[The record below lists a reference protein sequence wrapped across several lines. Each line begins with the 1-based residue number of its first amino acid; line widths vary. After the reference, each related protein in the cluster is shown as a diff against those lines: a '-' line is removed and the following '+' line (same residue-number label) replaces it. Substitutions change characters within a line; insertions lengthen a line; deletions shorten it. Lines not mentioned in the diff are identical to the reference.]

1 MVRSMVLAGISVIG
15 LVAAPLGR
23 SAGQAP
29 EPPLPYPVRVVTLV
43 THSSP
48 GGGSDVF
55 LREMTRYLRKYID
68 ATFIVENAEGGSG
81 ARAMSRV
88 ASARPDGSV
97 LYASTPTYIMTSL
110 LSRPGSTYRDL
121 EPLVNFFLDT
131 EVVYTRADGPYQ
143 TLEDVLNHARR
154 GRGRWGAANP
164 ASLERQ
170 AAERL
175 RAAARV
181 NAGVVPHN
189 GGGDLMINI
198 LNGTLE
204 MGVGEMEELRAQLAS
219 GTVRVL
225 ATFGSE
231 RIPTHP
237 DVPTVQEAGYDV
249 ELEKFRGLAGPKGLS
264 PEVIRIW
271 NAAAQRILADPE
283 YRERYTAGNLRANF
297 MPHEAFVPFIAN
309 VAEETAAL
317 FEAAGMLQ

>member
-1 MVRSMVLAGISVIG
+1 MARSMTLAGIRLIA
-15 LVAAPLGR
+15 LVAAPLGQA
-23 SAGQAP
+23 AGQTT
-29 EPPLPYPVRVVTLV
+29 EQPLPYPVRVVTLV

-97 LYASTPTYIMTSL
+97 LYAATPTYIMTSL

-121 EPLVNFFLDT
+121 EPLVNFFMDT
-131 EVVYTRADGPYQ
+131 EVVYTRANGPYL
-143 TLEDVLNHARR
+143 TLEDVLDHARS

-175 RAAARV
+175 RAAAGV

-204 MGVGEMEELRAQLAS
+204 MGVGEMEELRAQLAG

-231 RIPTHP
+231 RIATLP
-237 DVPTVQEAGYDV
+237 DVPTVKEAGYDV
-249 ELEKFRGLAGPKGLS
+249 ELEKFRGLAAPKGLS

-271 NAAAQRILADPE
+271 NEAAQKILADPE
-283 YRERYTAGNLRANF
+283 YRERYTAGNLKANF
-297 MPHEAFVPFIAN
+297 MPHEEFVPFIAN
-309 VAEETAAL
+309 VAAETATL

>member
-1 MVRSMVLAGISVIG
+1 MAWKPMLTAAILAALLMATSAR
-15 LVAAPLGR
+15 VAA
-23 SAGQAP
+23 Q
-29 EPPLPYPVRVVTLV
+29 PLPYPVRVVTLV

-55 LREMTRYLRKYID
+55 LRELTRYLGKYID

-81 ARAMSRV
+81 AKAMARV
-88 ASARPDGSV
+88 ASAPADGSV

-110 LSRPGSTYRDL
+110 LSRPGNTYRDL

-131 EVVYTRADGPYQ
+131 EVAYTRADGPYL
-143 TLEDVLNHARR
+143 TLEDVLDHARR

-164 ASLERQ
+164 SSLERQ

-175 RAAARV
+175 RAAAGV

-204 MGVGEMEELRAQLAS
+204 LGVGEMEELRAQLAG

-231 RIPTHP
+231 RIPTLP
-237 DVPTVQEAGYDV
+237 DVPTVREAGYDV
-249 ELEKFRGLAGPKGLS
+249 ELEKFRGLAGPKGL
-264 PEVIRIW
+264 PPDVIRIW
-271 NAAAQRILADPE
+271 NEAAQKVLADPD
-283 YRERYTAGNLRANF
+283 YRERYIAGNLKASF
-297 MPHEAFVPFIAN
+297 LPHEEFGPFIAQ
-309 VAEETAAL
+309 VAAETAAL
-317 FEAAGMLQ
+317 FAATGVAR

>member
-1 MVRSMVLAGISVIG
+1 MVWKTALTAASLAA
-15 LVAAPLGR
+15 LVAAPA
-23 SAGQAP
+23 SAADA
-29 EPPLPYPVRVVTLV
+29 PLPYPVRVVTLV

-55 LREMTRYLRKYID
+55 LRELTRYLGKYID

-81 ARAMSRV
+81 AKAMARV
-88 ASARPDGSV
+88 AAARPDGSV

-110 LSRPGSTYRDL
+110 LSRPGNTYRDL
-121 EPLVNFFLDT
+121 EPVVNFFLDT
-131 EVVYTRADGPYQ
+131 EVAYTRADGPYR
-143 TLEDVLNHARR
+143 TLEDVLDHARR

-164 ASLERQ
+164 SSLERQ

-175 RAAARV
+175 RAAAGV
-181 NAGVVPHN
+181 DAGVVPHN

-204 MGVGEMEELRAQLAS
+204 LGVGEMEELRAQLAA

-231 RIPTHP
+231 RIATLP
-237 DVPTVQEAGYDV
+237 DVPTVREAGYGV

-264 PEVIRIW
+264 PDVLRIW
-271 NAAAQRILADPE
+271 DEAAQKVLADPE
-283 YRERYTAGNLRANF
+283 YRERYIAGNLKARF
-297 MPHEAFVPFIAN
+297 MAHEQFVPFIAE
-309 VAEETAAL
+309 VAAETAAL
-317 FEAAGMLQ
+317 FAATGVTR

>member
-1 MVRSMVLAGISVIG
+1 MARNATIAAVALAA
-15 LVAAPLGR
+15 LAAAAQ
-23 SAGQAP
+23 SQEA

-55 LREMTRYLRKYID
+55 LREMTRYLHKYID
-68 ATFIVENAEGGSG
+68 ATFIVENVEGGSG
-81 ARAMSRV
+81 AKAMSRV
-88 ASARPDGSV
+88 AAAPPDGSV

-110 LSRPGSTYRDL
+110 LSRPANTYRDL
-121 EPLVNFFLDT
+121 EPLVNFFVDT
-131 EVVYTRADGPYQ
+131 EVVYTRANGPYR
-143 TLEDVLNHARR
+143 TLEDVLDHARR

-175 RAAARV
+175 RAAAGV

-204 MGVGEMEELRAQLAS
+204 MGVGEMEEIRAQLAA

-237 DVPTVQEAGYDV
+237 DVPTVKEAGYDV

-264 PEVIRIW
+264 PDVIRIW
-271 NAAAQRILADPE
+271 NEAAQRVLADPD
-283 YRERYTAGNLRANF
+283 YRARYLAGNLRAEF
-297 MPHEAFVPFIAN
+297 MPHEEFVPFIAR

-317 FEAAGMLQ
+317 FEAAGVIR

>member
-1 MVRSMVLAGISVIG
+1 M
-15 LVAAPLGR
+15 VAAVALAALAAAAQPQE
-23 SAGQAP
+23 A

-55 LREMTRYLRKYID
+55 LREMTRYLHKYVD
-68 ATFIVENAEGGSG
+68 ATFIVENVEGGSG
-81 ARAMSRV
+81 AKAMSRV
-88 ASARPDGSV
+88 AAARPDGSV

-110 LSRPGSTYRDL
+110 LSRPGNTYRDL
-121 EPLVNFFLDT
+121 EPLVNFFVDT
-131 EVVYTRADGPYQ
+131 EVVYTRASGPYR
-143 TLEDVLNHARR
+143 TLEDVLDHARR

-175 RAAARV
+175 RAAAGV

-204 MGVGEMEELRAQLAS
+204 MGVGEMEEIRAQLAA

-237 DVPTVQEAGYDV
+237 DVPTVKEAGYDV

-271 NAAAQRILADPE
+271 NEAAQRVLADPD
-283 YRERYTAGNLRANF
+283 YRARYLAGNLRADF
-297 MPHEAFVPFIAN
+297 MPHEEFVPFIART
-309 VAEETAAL
+309 AEETAAL
-317 FEAAGMLQ
+317 FEAAGVIR

>member
-1 MVRSMVLAGISVIG
+1 MLTAASLMALAASP
-15 LVAAPLGR
+15 LAWAA
-23 SAGQAP
+23 

-55 LREMTRYLRKYID
+55 LREMTRYLGKYID

-81 ARAMSRV
+81 AKAMSRV

-110 LSRPGSTYRDL
+110 LSQPGSTYRDL

-131 EVVYTRADGPYQ
+131 EVVYTRADGPYR
-143 TLEDVLNHARR
+143 TLEDVLDHARR

-175 RAAARV
+175 RAAAGV

-219 GTVRVL
+219 GSVRVL

-237 DVPTVQEAGYDV
+237 DVPTVREAGYDV
-249 ELEKFRGLAGPKGLS
+249 ELEKFRGLAGPRGL
-264 PEVIRIW
+264 PPDVIAVW
-271 NAAAQRILADPE
+271 DEAAQRILADPE
-283 YRERYTAGNLRANF
+283 YRERYTAGNLRASF
-297 MPHEAFVPFIAN
+297 IPHEAYVSFIAQ

-317 FEAAGMLQ
+317 FAATGVIQ

>member
-1 MVRSMVLAGISVIG
+1 MAWKLVLTAASLAA
-15 LVAAPLGR
+15 LVAAPVGR
-23 SAGQAP
+23 AAEQ
-29 EPPLPYPVRVVTLV
+29 PLPYPIRVVTLV

-55 LREMTRYLRKYID
+55 LRELTRYLHKYID

-81 ARAMSRV
+81 AKAMSRV

-110 LSRPGSTYRDL
+110 LSRPGNTYQDL
-121 EPLVNFFLDT
+121 EPVVNFFLDT
-131 EVVYTRADGPYQ
+131 EVVYTRADGPYR
-143 TLEDVLNHARR
+143 TLEEVLDHARR

-164 ASLERQ
+164 SSLERQ

-175 RAAARV
+175 RAAAGV
-181 NAGVVPHN
+181 NAGIVPHD

-204 MGVGEMEELRAQLAS
+204 MGVGEMEELRAQLAG

-231 RIPTHP
+231 RIPTLP
-237 DVPTVQEAGYDV
+237 GVPTVKEAGYDV

-271 NAAAQRILADPE
+271 NDAAQKVLADPE
-283 YRERYTAGNLRANF
+283 YRERYITGNLKASF
-297 MPHEAFVPFIAN
+297 MPHEEFVPFIAK
-309 VAEETAAL
+309 VAEDTAAL
-317 FEAAGMLQ
+317 FAATAVAQ

>member
-1 MVRSMVLAGISVIG
+1 MTFGSALRVATLAAVF
-15 LVAAPLGR
+15 AAP
-23 SAGQAP
+23 AAAAD
-29 EPPLPYPVRVVTLV
+29 PPLPYPVRVVTLV

-55 LREMTRYLRKYID
+55 LRELTRYLGKYID

-81 ARAMSRV
+81 AKAMARV

-110 LSRPGSTYRDL
+110 LSRPGNTYLDL
-121 EPLVNFFLDT
+121 DPVVNFFLDT
-131 EVVYTRADGPYQ
+131 EVAYTRADGPYR

-164 ASLERQ
+164 SSLERQ

-175 RAAARV
+175 RAAAGV
-181 NAGVVPHN
+181 AAAVVPHN

-204 MGVGEMEELRAQLAS
+204 LGVGEMDELKAQVAA

-231 RIPTHP
+231 RIPSLP

-264 PEVIRIW
+264 PDVIRIW
-271 NAAAQRILADPE
+271 DEAAQKVLADPE
-283 YRERYTAGNLRANF
+283 YRERYVAGNLKPSF
-297 MPHEAFVPFIAN
+297 MPHEQFVPFIAQ
-309 VAEETAAL
+309 VAAETAAL
-317 FEAAGMLQ
+317 FAATADPR

>member
-1 MVRSMVLAGISVIG
+1 MLWKTALTAASLAA
-15 LVAAPLGR
+15 LVAAP
-23 SAGQAP
+23 AP
-29 EPPLPYPVRVVTLV
+29 AADAPLPYPVRVVTLV

-55 LREMTRYLRKYID
+55 LRELTRYLGKYID

-81 ARAMSRV
+81 AKAMARV
-88 ASARPDGSV
+88 AAARPDGSV

-110 LSRPGSTYRDL
+110 LSRPGNTYRDL
-121 EPLVNFFLDT
+121 EPIVNFFLDT
-131 EVVYTRADGPYQ
+131 EVAYTRADGPYR
-143 TLEDVLNHARR
+143 TLEDVLDHARR

-164 ASLERQ
+164 SSLERQ

-175 RAAARV
+175 RAAAGV
-181 NAGVVPHN
+181 DAGVVPHN

-204 MGVGEMEELRAQLAS
+204 LGVGEMEELRAQLAG

-231 RIPTHP
+231 RIATLP
-237 DVPTVQEAGYDV
+237 DVPTVREAGYDV

-264 PEVIRIW
+264 PDVLRIW
-271 NAAAQRILADPE
+271 DEAAQKVLADPE
-283 YRERYTAGNLRANF
+283 YRERYTAGNLKARF
-297 MPHEAFVPFIAN
+297 MAHQEFVPFIAQ
-309 VAEETAAL
+309 VAAETAAL
-317 FEAAGMLQ
+317 FAAAGVTQ

>member
-1 MVRSMVLAGISVIG
+1 MA
-15 LVAAPLGR
+15 LVTAPAAW
-23 SAGQAP
+23 AA

-55 LREMTRYLRKYID
+55 LRELTRYLGKYVD

-81 ARAMSRV
+81 AKAMSRV

-110 LSRPGSTYRDL
+110 LSEPGSTYRDL
-121 EPLVNFFLDT
+121 EPVVNFFMDT
-131 EVVYTRADGPYQ
+131 EVVYTRADGPYR
-143 TLEDVLNHARR
+143 TLEDVLDHARR

-175 RAAARV
+175 RAAAGV

-219 GTVRVL
+219 GSVRVL

-237 DVPTVQEAGYDV
+237 EVPTVREAGYDV
-249 ELEKFRGLAGPKGLS
+249 ELEKFRGLAGPKGLP
-264 PEVIRIW
+264 PEVIAIW
-271 NAAAQRILADPE
+271 NDAAQRVLADPE
-283 YRERYTAGNLRANF
+283 YRERYTAGNLRARF
-297 MPHEAFVPFIAN
+297 MPHEAYGPFIAQ
-309 VAEETAAL
+309 VAAETAAL
-317 FEAAGMLQ
+317 FAATGMIR

>member
-1 MVRSMVLAGISVIG
+1 MTFGSALRVATLAAVF
-15 LVAAPLGR
+15 AAP
-23 SAGQAP
+23 AAAAD
-29 EPPLPYPVRVVTLV
+29 PPLPYPVRVVTLV

-55 LREMTRYLRKYID
+55 LRELTRYLGKYID

-81 ARAMSRV
+81 AKAMARV
-88 ASARPDGSV
+88 AAARPDGSV

-110 LSRPGSTYRDL
+110 LSRPGNTYLDL
-121 EPLVNFFLDT
+121 DPVVNFFLDT
-131 EVVYTRADGPYQ
+131 EVAYTRADGPYR

-164 ASLERQ
+164 SSLERQ

-175 RAAARV
+175 RAAAGV
-181 NAGVVPHN
+181 AAAVVPHN

-204 MGVGEMEELRAQLAS
+204 LGVGEMDELKAQVAA

-231 RIPTHP
+231 RIPSLP

-264 PEVIRIW
+264 PDVIRIW
-271 NAAAQRILADPE
+271 DEAAQKVLADPE
-283 YRERYTAGNLRANF
+283 YRERYVAGNLKPSF
-297 MPHEAFVPFIAN
+297 MPHEQFVPFIAQ
-309 VAEETAAL
+309 VAAETAAL
-317 FEAAGMLQ
+317 FAATADPR

>member
-1 MVRSMVLAGISVIG
+1 MAWNATLS
-15 LVAAPLGR
+15 VAALAAFIAAP
-23 SAGQAP
+23 AGAA

-55 LREMTRYLRKYID
+55 LRELTRYLGKYID

-81 ARAMSRV
+81 AKAMSRV

-110 LSRPGSTYRDL
+110 LSRPGNTYLDL
-121 EPLVNFFLDT
+121 EPVVNFFLDT
-131 EVVYTRADGPYQ
+131 EVAYTRADGPYR
-143 TLEDVLNHARR
+143 TLEDVLDHARR

-164 ASLERQ
+164 SSLERQ

-175 RAAARV
+175 RAAAGV
-181 NAGVVPHN
+181 DAGVVPHN

-204 MGVGEMEELRAQLAS
+204 LGVGEMDELKAQLAG

-231 RIPTHP
+231 RIASLP
-237 DVPTVQEAGYDV
+237 DVPTVKEAGYDV

-264 PEVIRIW
+264 PDVIRIW
-271 NAAAQRILADPE
+271 NEAAQKVLADPE
-283 YRERYTAGNLRANF
+283 YRERYMAGNLKASF
-297 MPHEAFVPFIAN
+297 MPHEEYVPFIAQ
-309 VAEETAAL
+309 VAAETAAL
-317 FEAAGMLQ
+317 FAATAKSR

>member
-1 MVRSMVLAGISVIG
+1 MAWKPTLTAASLAALI
-15 LVAAPLGR
+15 AAPAAR
-23 SAGQAP
+23 AAD
-29 EPPLPYPVRVVTLV
+29 PPLPYPVRVVTLV
-43 THSSP
+43 THSSA

-55 LREMTRYLRKYID
+55 LRELTRYLSKYID

-81 ARAMSRV
+81 AKAMSRV

-131 EVVYTRADGPYQ
+131 EVAYTRADGPYR
-143 TLEDVLNHARR
+143 TLEDVLDHARR

-164 ASLERQ
+164 SSLERQ

-175 RAAARV
+175 RAAAGV
-181 NAGVVPHN
+181 NAGIVPHN

-204 MGVGEMEELRAQLAS
+204 LGVGEMEELRAQLAG

-231 RIPTHP
+231 RIPTLP
-237 DVPTVQEAGYDV
+237 DVPTVREAGYDV

-264 PEVIRIW
+264 PDVIRIW
-271 NAAAQRILADPE
+271 NEAAQNVLADPE
-283 YRERYTAGNLRANF
+283 YRERYLAGNLKASF
-297 MPHEAFVPFIAN
+297 MPHEEFVPFIAQ
-309 VAEETAAL
+309 VAAQTAAL
-317 FEAAGMLQ
+317 FAATGVTR

>member
-1 MVRSMVLAGISVIG
+1 MALKLVLAAVS
-15 LVAAPLGR
+15 LAAFVAAPAGR
-23 SAGQAP
+23 AADQ
-29 EPPLPYPVRVVTLV
+29 PLPYPVRVVTLV

-55 LREMTRYLRKYID
+55 LRELTRYLHKYID

-81 ARAMSRV
+81 AKAMSRV

-110 LSRPGSTYRDL
+110 LSRPGNTYRDL
-121 EPLVNFFLDT
+121 EPVVNFFLDT
-131 EVVYTRADGPYQ
+131 EVVYTRADGPYR
-143 TLEDVLNHARR
+143 TLEDVLEHARR

-164 ASLERQ
+164 SSLERL

-175 RAAARV
+175 RTAAGV
-181 NAGVVPHN
+181 NAGIVPHD

-204 MGVGEMEELRAQLAS
+204 MGVGEMEELRAQLAG

-231 RIPTHP
+231 RIPTLP
-237 DVPTVQEAGYDV
+237 GVPTVKEAGYDV
-249 ELEKFRGLAGPKGLS
+249 ELEKFRGLAGPKGLP

-271 NAAAQRILADPE
+271 NLAAQELLADAE
-283 YRERYTAGNLRANF
+283 YRERYVAGNLKANF
-297 MPHEAFVPFIAN
+297 MPHEEFVPFIAK
-309 VAEETAAL
+309 VVEETAAL
-317 FEAAGMLQ
+317 FAATGAAR

>member
-1 MVRSMVLAGISVIG
+1 MAWNQVLTAIG
-15 LVAAPLGR
+15 LTALVATPAAR
-23 SAGQAP
+23 AAEQ
-29 EPPLPYPVRVVTLV
+29 PLPYPVRVVTLV

-55 LREMTRYLRKYID
+55 LRELTRYLVKYID

-81 ARAMSRV
+81 AKAMSRV
-88 ASARPDGSV
+88 ASARADGSV

-110 LSRPGSTYRDL
+110 LSQPGHTYRDL
-121 EPLVNFFLDT
+121 EPVVNFFLDT
-131 EVVYTRADGPYQ
+131 EVVYTRADGPYR
-143 TLEDVLNHARR
+143 TLEDVLDHARR

-164 ASLERQ
+164 SSLERQ

-175 RAAARV
+175 RAAAGV
-181 NAGVVPHN
+181 DAGIVPHN

-204 MGVGEMEELRAQLAS
+204 MGVGEMDELRSQLAG

-237 DVPTVQEAGYDV
+237 DVPTVKEAGYDV
-249 ELEKFRGLAGPKGLS
+249 ELEKFRGLAGPKGLP

-271 NAAAQRILADPE
+271 NEAAQKVLADAE
-283 YRERYTAGNLRANF
+283 YRERYLAGNLKPRF
-297 MPHEAFVPFIAN
+297 MPHEQFVPFIAQ

-317 FEAAGMLQ
+317 YAAAGVTR

>member
-1 MVRSMVLAGISVIG
+1 MLTAASLMA
-15 LVAAPLGR
+15 LVAAPAAR
-23 SAGQAP
+23 AA
-29 EPPLPYPVRVVTLV
+29 EPPLPYPVTLVTLV

-55 LREMTRYLRKYID
+55 LREMTRYLGKYID

-81 ARAMSRV
+81 AKAMSRV

-110 LSRPGSTYRDL
+110 LSQPGSTYRDL
-121 EPLVNFFLDT
+121 EPVVNFFLDT
-131 EVVYTRADGPYQ
+131 EVVYTRADGPYR
-143 TLEDVLNHARR
+143 TLEDVLDHARR

-175 RAAARV
+175 RAAAGV

-225 ATFGSE
+225 ATFGTE

-237 DVPTVQEAGYDV
+237 DVPTVREAGYDV
-249 ELEKFRGLAGPKGLS
+249 ELEKFRGLAGPKGLP
-264 PEVIRIW
+264 PEVIAVW
-271 NAAAQRILADPE
+271 NEAAQRILADPE
-283 YRERYTAGNLRANF
+283 YRERYTAGNLRASF
-297 MPHEAFVPFIAN
+297 IPHEAYVLFIEQ

-317 FEAAGMLQ
+317 FAATGMIP

>member
-1 MVRSMVLAGISVIG
+1 MAWKLVLTAAS
-15 LVAAPLGR
+15 LAALAVAPVERAAAQPL
-23 SAGQAP
+23 S
-29 EPPLPYPVRVVTLV
+29 YPVRVVTLV

-55 LREMTRYLRKYID
+55 LRELTRYLGKYID

-81 ARAMSRV
+81 AKAMSRV

-110 LSRPGSTYRDL
+110 LSRPGNTYRDL
-121 EPLVNFFLDT
+121 EPVVNFFLDT
-131 EVVYTRADGPYQ
+131 EVVYTRADGPYR
-143 TLEDVLNHARR
+143 TLEDVLEHARR

-164 ASLERQ
+164 SSLERQ

-175 RAAARV
+175 RVAAGV
-181 NAGVVPHN
+181 NAGIVPHD

-204 MGVGEMEELRAQLAS
+204 MGVGEMEELRAQLAA

-231 RIPTHP
+231 RIAMLP
-237 DVPTVQEAGYDV
+237 DVPTVTEAGYAV

-271 NAAAQRILADPE
+271 NDAAQQVLADPE
-283 YRERYTAGNLRANF
+283 YRERYIAGNLKPSF
-297 MPHEAFVPFIAN
+297 LPHEEFVPFIAK
-309 VAEETAAL
+309 VAEDTAAL
-317 FEAAGMLQ
+317 FAATSVAR

>member
-1 MVRSMVLAGISVIG
+1 MALKRVLAAASLAA
-15 LVAAPLGR
+15 LVAAPAGR
-23 SAGQAP
+23 AAAQ
-29 EPPLPYPVRVVTLV
+29 PLPYPVRVVTLV

-55 LREMTRYLRKYID
+55 LRELTRYLHKYID

-81 ARAMSRV
+81 AKAMSRV

-110 LSRPGSTYRDL
+110 LSRPGNTYHDL
-121 EPLVNFFLDT
+121 EPVVNFFLDT
-131 EVVYTRADGPYQ
+131 EVVYTRADGPYR
-143 TLEDVLNHARR
+143 TLEDVLEHARR
-154 GRGRWGAANP
+154 GRGRLGAANP
-164 ASLERQ
+164 SSLERQ

-175 RAAARV
+175 RVAAGV
-181 NAGVVPHN
+181 NAGIVPHD

-204 MGVGEMEELRAQLAS
+204 MGVGEMEELRAQLAG

-231 RIPTHP
+231 RIPTLP
-237 DVPTVQEAGYDV
+237 GVPTVTEAGYDV
-249 ELEKFRGLAGPKGLS
+249 ELEKFRGLAGPKGLP

-271 NAAAQRILADPE
+271 NEAAQKLLADPE
-283 YRERYTAGNLRANF
+283 YRERYIAGNLKASF
-297 MPHEAFVPFIAN
+297 MPHEEFVPFIAK

-317 FEAAGMLQ
+317 FAATSVAQ

>member
-1 MVRSMVLAGISVIG
+1 MALKLVLA
-15 LVAAPLGR
+15 AASLAALAAVP
-23 SAGQAP
+23 AAHAAEQ
-29 EPPLPYPVRVVTLV
+29 PLPYPVRVVTLV

-55 LREMTRYLRKYID
+55 LRELTRYLHKYID

-81 ARAMSRV
+81 AKAMSRV

-121 EPLVNFFLDT
+121 EPVVNFFLDT
-131 EVVYTRADGPYQ
+131 EVVYTRAEGPYR
-143 TLEDVLNHARR
+143 TLEDVLDHARR

-164 ASLERQ
+164 SSLERQ

-175 RAAARV
+175 RVAAGV
-181 NAGVVPHN
+181 NAGIVPHD

-204 MGVGEMEELRAQLAS
+204 MGVGEMEELRAQLAG

-231 RIPTHP
+231 RIPTLP
-237 DVPTVQEAGYDV
+237 EVPTVTEAGYAV

-264 PEVIRIW
+264 PEVIGIW
-271 NAAAQRILADPE
+271 NDAAQKILGDPE
-283 YRERYTAGNLRANF
+283 YRERYIAGNLRASF
-297 MPHEAFVPFIAN
+297 MPHEEFVPFIAK

-317 FEAAGMLQ
+317 FAATSVAR

>member
-1 MVRSMVLAGISVIG
+1 MAWRPTLI
-15 LVAAPLGR
+15 AASLTALIAA
-23 SAGQAP
+23 SAARAADG
-29 EPPLPYPVRVVTLV
+29 PLPYPVRVVTLV

-55 LREMTRYLRKYID
+55 LRELTRYLHKYID

-110 LSRPGSTYRDL
+110 LSRPGNTYRDL
-121 EPLVNFFLDT
+121 EPVVNFFLDT
-131 EVVYTRADGPYQ
+131 EVVYTRADGPYR
-143 TLEDVLNHARR
+143 TLEDVLDHARR

-164 ASLERQ
+164 SSLERQ

-175 RAAARV
+175 RVAADV

-204 MGVGEMEELRAQLAS
+204 LGVGEMEELRAQLAA

-231 RIPTHP
+231 RIPTLP
-237 DVPTVQEAGYDV
+237 DVRTVKEIGYDV

-271 NAAAQRILADPE
+271 NEAAQKVLADPE
-283 YRERYTAGNLRANF
+283 YRERYLAGNLKASF
-297 MPHEAFVPFIAN
+297 MPHEEFVPFIAQV
-309 VAEETAAL
+309 VAETAAL
-317 FEAAGMLQ
+317 FAATGVTR

>member
-1 MVRSMVLAGISVIG
+1 MALKRVLAAASLAA
-15 LVAAPLGR
+15 LVAAPEGR
-23 SAGQAP
+23 AA
-29 EPPLPYPVRVVTLV
+29 EPLLPYPVRVVTLV

-55 LREMTRYLRKYID
+55 LRELTRYLHKYVD

-81 ARAMSRV
+81 AKAMSRV

-110 LSRPGSTYRDL
+110 LSRPGNTYRDL
-121 EPLVNFFLDT
+121 EPVVNFFLDT
-131 EVVYTRADGPYQ
+131 EVVYTRADGPYL
-143 TLEDVLNHARR
+143 TLEDVLDHARR

-164 ASLERQ
+164 SSLERQ

-175 RAAARV
+175 RVA
-181 NAGVVPHN
+181 AGVDAGIVPHD

-204 MGVGEMEELRAQLAS
+204 MGVGEMEELRAQLAG

-231 RIPTHP
+231 RIPTLP
-237 DVPTVQEAGYDV
+237 DVPTVTEAGYDV
-249 ELEKFRGLAGPKGLS
+249 ELEKFRGLAGPKGLP

-271 NAAAQRILADPE
+271 NEAAQKLLADSE
-283 YRERYTAGNLRANF
+283 YRERYLAGNLKASF
-297 MPHEAFVPFIAN
+297 MPHEEFVPFIEQ
-309 VAEETAAL
+309 VAAETAAL
-317 FEAAGMLQ
+317 FAATGVTR

>member
-1 MVRSMVLAGISVIG
+1 MIKTGVLAALS
-15 LVAAPLGR
+15 LTAFVAAAP
-23 SAGQAP
+23 GQAADQP
-29 EPPLPYPVRVVTLV
+29 APYPVRVVTLV

-68 ATFIVENAEGGSG
+68 ATFVVENVEGGSG
-81 ARAMSRV
+81 AKAMSRV

-110 LSRPGSTYRDL
+110 LSRPGRTYRDL

-131 EVVYTRADGPYQ
+131 EVVYTRADGPYR
-143 TLEDVLNHARR
+143 TLEDVLDHARR

-175 RAAARV
+175 RRAANV

-204 MGVGEMEELRAQLAS
+204 MGVGEMEELRAQLAA

-237 DVPTVQEAGYDV
+237 DVPTVKEAGYDV

-271 NAAAQRILADPE
+271 NEAAQKVLADPD
-283 YRERYTAGNLRANF
+283 YQERYVAGNLKANF
-297 MPHEAFVPFIAN
+297 MPHEEFVPFIAT

-317 FEAAGMLQ
+317 FEAAGVLQ

>member
-1 MVRSMVLAGISVIG
+1 MAKSMLLARIS
-15 LVAAPLGR
+15 LAALMAVPLG
-23 SAGQAP
+23 QAAAQTP
-29 EPPLPYPVRVVTLV
+29 ERPLPYPVRVVTLV

-55 LREMTRYLRKYID
+55 LREMTRFLRKYID

-121 EPLVNFFLDT
+121 EPLVNFFVDT
-131 EVVYTRADGPYQ
+131 EVVYTRADGPYR

-175 RAAARV
+175 RVAAGV

-204 MGVGEMEELRAQLAS
+204 MGVGEMEELRAQLAN

-237 DVPTVQEAGYDV
+237 DVPTVQESGYDV

-271 NAAAQRILADPE
+271 NEAAQKVLADPE
-283 YRERYTAGNLRANF
+283 YRERYTAGNLKANF
-297 MPHEAFVPFIAN
+297 LPHEEFVPFIAN
-309 VAEETAAL
+309 VAAATATL
-317 FEAAGMLQ
+317 FEAAGMLP

>member
-1 MVRSMVLAGISVIG
+1 MAWKPALTAASLAAFIATPAR
-15 LVAAPLGR
+15 AAD
-23 SAGQAP
+23 
-29 EPPLPYPVRVVTLV
+29 PPLPYPVRVVTLV

-55 LREMTRYLRKYID
+55 LRELTRYLGKYID
-68 ATFIVENAEGGSG
+68 ATFIVENADGGSG
-81 ARAMSRV
+81 AKAMSRV

-110 LSRPGSTYRDL
+110 LSRPGNTYLDL
-121 EPLVNFFLDT
+121 EPVVNFFLDT
-131 EVVYTRADGPYQ
+131 EVAYTRADGPYR
-143 TLEDVLNHARR
+143 TLEDVLDHARR

-164 ASLERQ
+164 SSLERQ

-181 NAGVVPHN
+181 DAGVVPHN

-204 MGVGEMEELRAQLAS
+204 LGVGEMDELEAQLAG

-231 RIPTHP
+231 RIASLP
-237 DVPTVQEAGYDV
+237 DVPTVKESGYDV

-264 PEVIRIW
+264 PDVIRIW
-271 NAAAQRILADPE
+271 NEAAEKVLADPE
-283 YRERYTAGNLRANF
+283 YRERYLAGNLKASF
-297 MPHEAFVPFIAN
+297 MPHDEFVPFIAQ
-309 VAEETAAL
+309 VAAETAAL
-317 FEAAGMLQ
+317 FAATAQSR